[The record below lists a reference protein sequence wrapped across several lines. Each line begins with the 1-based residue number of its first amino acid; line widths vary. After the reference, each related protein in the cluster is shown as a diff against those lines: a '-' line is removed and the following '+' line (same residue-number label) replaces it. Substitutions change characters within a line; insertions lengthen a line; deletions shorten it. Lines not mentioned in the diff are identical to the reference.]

1 MLATLSAS
9 GKRLFIERSA
19 GDVLS
24 TNVADHLFGDR
35 D

>member
-1 MLATLSAS
+1 VAALSAS
-9 GKRLFIERSA
+9 GKRLFIELSA

-24 TNVADHLFGDR
+24 TNVAAHLFGDR